1 MTVLARRDAPPEPPT
16 RSPARWGHAFGAT
29 RLALRNFAARI
40 EAATPAGRD
49 RSVDALRA
57 LAIAGVIL
65 GHWLVTALV
74 LTRSPCGARL
84 HDASPLACPARP
96 GPGVVDLPDPRDL
109 LLRRR
114 LRGRALC

>member
-1 MTVLARRDAPPEPPT
+1 MTVLARRDAPRNPP
-16 RSPARWGHAFGAT
+16 RGPQPGGDAPSARP

-74 LTRSPCGARL
+74 LTRSAGRGPAARRQP
-84 HDASPLACPARP
+84 AGRPARP

-114 LRGRALC
+114 VRRRALC